1 MKLENKILRRV
12 LSWLPEMLSAA
23 GIVILLAVG
32 IRGYLFASPCR
43 VETDCRGLDI
53 SVKQMKAWEEQEK
66 GGYNGILDMAGWR
79 TEKQQTVTAV
89 STGRSKVSGI
99 IAVCGSASLVYPVK
113 ILSGDYVLPYT
124 EGFGRAAGSGTVVS
138 GSADNGMTGSGM
150 AGNGTAGS
158 SAVDNG
164 MAEDSK
170 EAGAAAV
177 LKKDALETG
186 ASGGT
191 PALSWH
197 MPACILSGELS
208 DALFGSTDTA
218 GELVRIDGELMA
230 VAGVIDKDGVC
241 LLRRADSGQ
250 IEYAAFRMSRRY
262 QAEAKARQRIGASY

>member
-12 LSWLPEMLSAA
+12 LSWLPEALSAV
-23 GIVILLAVG
+23 GIVILLAAG

-53 SVKQMKAWEEQEK
+53 SVEQMKAWEEQEK

-79 TEKQQTVTAV
+79 TEKQQSVTAV

-99 IAVCGSASLVYPVK
+99 VAVYGSASLVYPAK
-113 ILSGDYVLPYT
+113 ILSGDYILPYA
-124 EGFGRAAGSGTVVS
+124 EGFGGSGA
-138 GSADNGMTGSGM
+138 ADGGM
-150 AGNGTAGS
+150 AGNSVAGGGTAGNG
-158 SAVDNG
+158 AAGGAADGG
-164 MAEDSK
+164 MAGDSK
-170 EAGAAAV
+170 EAGATETLKGDV
-177 LKKDALETG
+177 LGTG

-191 PALSWH
+191 PALSWR
-197 MPACILSGELS
+197 MPACVLSGELS

-218 GELVRIDGELMA
+218 GELVRIGGELLA
-230 VAGVIDKDGVC
+230 VAGVIDKEGVF

-262 QAEAKARQRIGASY
+262 QAEAKARQRVGASY